1 MSSSVS
7 TTNLSDSDVSWM
19 ETSASELIWEPT
31 ELNSPCKRFSLNFH
45 QTLSPSL
52 DHRTGFLPKLGRN
65 FSASKMPTSSTVP
78 PTAAAVKNRSPTA
91 SDSEEYEYEEIEIE
105 EEIEVE
111 EEVSDDEEE
120 EVSDD
125 EEEEFEEVEVEVEVE
140 VEEEVEEEVEVEDDE
155 EREQEKEKGSGE
167 DVPRSIE
174 DLDDVKRFLPK
185 LGRNFSASKMPTSSA
200 VPPTAAAVKDR
211 SPTASGSEEYEYEE
225 IEIEEE
231 IEVEEEVSDDEE
243 EDFEEVEVEVEE
255 EIEEE
260 VEDDEEREQ
269 EKEKGSGEDV
279 PRSIED
285 LDDVKRKEKIIS
297 DGEKTSQRDGGIMAA
312 ETTNPINE
320 SSKQVTVGDS
330 VDDSD
335 KVPCSEEQTTQMNTK
350 DVNDAH
356 VKEPRLDVDIPLIK
370 PRSLSPAMEINE
382 GNKRPA
388 LVCDFFAKGWCIKGT
403 SCRFRHIKDPPINV
417 VDQQNEPQKS
427 QPQDEG
433 VKEGTERS
441 NPATSGTAPT
451 LKACSSE
458 FKPGSQKD
466 NPNRVTN
473 PPVNESLSNSF
484 MGPNYN
490 KSNWASNAPKMEEF
504 GGKGYRFGLHNHN
517 YNSSYHGM
525 VWPRASTSLSSSS
538 WKSDSKISGYD
549 WEPSKPFRSRFL
561 ISQGIPIPDIQY
573 DPIHIQYDPIRDSIE
588 QPTPTKIGDKLSKL
602 SSSSRVPS
610 ISGTHSPLQEK
621 LKTDNGSDKFSIGS
635 HVNGNDNDTD
645 MDVDSN
651 EIADTKQADTKSESK
666 GKKLIG
672 DVIQASEV
680 HVSSHHSLRE
690 NDGGPTKEVS
700 NYKLDFD
707 AEGDMHRESKSLRHF
722 RAALI
727 DFVKELVRPSW
738 RDGKLS
744 KDAHKMIV
752 KKAVDKVLTS
762 LPPEHIPNIQE
773 SIDTYLTSSQ
783 PKLTKLVE
791 GYIEKYGK
799 L

>member
-1 MSSSVS
+1 
-7 TTNLSDSDVSWM
+7 
-19 ETSASELIWEPT
+19 
-31 ELNSPCKRFSLNFH
+31 
-45 QTLSPSL
+45 
-52 DHRTGFLPKLGRN
+52 
-65 FSASKMPTSSTVP
+65 MPTSSAVS
-78 PTAAAVKNRSPTA
+78 PTAAAVEDRSPTA

-111 EEVSDDEEE
+111 EEVSDD
-120 EVSDD
+120 D

-140 VEEEVEEEVEVEDDE
+140 E
-155 EREQEKEKGSGE
+155 
-167 DVPRSIE
+167 
-174 DLDDVKRFLPK
+174 
-185 LGRNFSASKMPTSSA
+185 
-200 VPPTAAAVKDR
+200 
-211 SPTASGSEEYEYEE
+211 
-225 IEIEEE
+225 
-231 IEVEEEVSDDEE
+231 
-243 EDFEEVEVEVEE
+243 
-255 EIEEE
+255 EEE
-260 VEDDEEREQ
+260 VEDDEEQEQ
-269 EKEKGSGEDV
+269 EKEKGIGEDAS
-279 PRSIED
+279 RAIED
-285 LDDVKRKEKIIS
+285 LDDVKRKEKNIS
-297 DGEKTSQRDGGIMAA
+297 NGEKTSQCDGGIMAA
-312 ETTNPINE
+312 ETTNLINE
-320 SSKQVTVGDS
+320 SSKQVTNGHSVDDSDKVPCSEEQTTQMKTKDVNDAHVKAAETTNLINESSKQVTNGHS

-356 VKEPRLDVDIPLIK
+356 VKEPRLDVDIPLIR
-370 PRSLSPAMEINE
+370 PRSLSPAMGTNE
-382 GNKRPA
+382 ENKRPA

-433 VKEGTERS
+433 VREGTERS

-451 LKACSSE
+451 FKACSSE

-466 NPNRVTN
+466 NSIRVTN

-484 MGPNYN
+484 MDPNYN
-490 KSNWASNAPKMEEF
+490 RSNWASYAPKVEEF
-504 GGKGYRFGLHNHN
+504 GGKGYRFGLHNHS
-517 YNSSYHGM
+517 YNSSYHGT
-525 VWPRASTSLSSSS
+525 VRPRASTFLSSSS
-538 WKSDSKISGYD
+538 WKSDSKISSYD

-561 ISQGIPIPDIQY
+561 LSQGIPIPDIQY
-573 DPIHIQYDPIRDSIE
+573 DPIRDSIDE
-588 QPTPTKIGDKLSKL
+588 PTPTKIGGKLSKL

-610 ISGTHSPLQEK
+610 VSSTHSPLQEK
-621 LKTDNGSDKFSIGS
+621 LKTGNGSDRFSIGR

-651 EIADTKQADTKSESK
+651 EIADTKQEDTKSESK
-666 GKKLIG
+666 GKKRIG

-727 DFVKELVRPSW
+727 DFVKELVRPTW

-752 KKAVDKVLTS
+752 KKTVDKVLTT
-762 LPPEHIPNIQE
+762 LPPEHIPDIQE